1 MNTHEFH
8 PVHSLPPAQSTR
20 LINFETAEVISPM
33 IYPPRPVL
41 IVTGQKPTPTMK
53 VSLVPLTYIRR
64 PEYWGIEVVGS
75 PAARGELA
83 SLPIAKPT
91 PYAVELDLD
100 GLIGT
105 YGIEVIGATHTEQI
119 QLVTEDATQFVGT
132 VADGRFQPLF
142 PSWVHDPTLRLTT
155 VGPKDDGAP
164 ETGEIDLG
172 RYEGSILRVTGYHQ
186 DGWIYSANVAE
197 QARDSILSILARQ
210 VFAGRER

>member
-8 PVHSLPPAQSTR
+8 PVHDLPPAQSTH

-41 IVTGQKPTPTMK
+41 VVTGQKPTPTMNVK
-53 VSLVPLTYIRR
+53 LVPLTYMRR

-75 PAARGELA
+75 PSTRGELA
-83 SLPIAKPT
+83 SLPLVRPT

-105 YGIEVIGATHTEQI
+105 MGIEVIGANKSEQI
-119 QLVTEDATQFVGT
+119 PLAGEDGTQFIGFVE
-132 VADGRFQPLF
+132 DGRFQPLY
-142 PSWVHDPTLRLTT
+142 PSWVHDHSLRLTT
-155 VGPKDDGAP
+155 ASRKEDVTP
-164 ETGEIDLG
+164 EAHEIDLS
-172 RYEGSILRVTGYHQ
+172 RYNGSILRVVGHHE

-197 QARDSILSILARQ
+197 QARDSILAIVARQ
-210 VFAGRER
+210 VLGHRER